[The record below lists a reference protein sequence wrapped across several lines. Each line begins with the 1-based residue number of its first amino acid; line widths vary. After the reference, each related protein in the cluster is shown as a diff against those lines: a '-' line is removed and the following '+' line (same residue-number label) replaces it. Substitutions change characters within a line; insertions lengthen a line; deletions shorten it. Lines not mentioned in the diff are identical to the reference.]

1 MTIPNK
7 MPRVGGLKTIGQVAT
22 ELAKLYRRTRRGEV
36 DVADASKLASV
47 LAILRQ
53 CLEAGDVEQRIRSL
67 EATLAAQ
74 PGTRATT
81 APPRV
86 VPLRSVR

>member
-1 MTIPNK
+1 MAAPTK

-47 LAILRQ
+47 LGILRT
-53 CLEAGDVEQRIRSL
+53 CLEAGDVETRIRTL
-67 EATLAAQ
+67 EASLAAQ
-74 PGTRATT
+74 PGRS
-81 APPRV
+81 APGARV
-86 VPLRSVR
+86 MPLRSVR